1 MSGQPHDTHDDEA
14 DKAGSTSQEYGN
26 LSVEDDAEG
35 TVDPAELAGTG
46 GPEDDAGPDNA

>member
-1 MSGQPHDTHDDEA
+1 MTELNEPDRADEA
-14 DKAGSTSQEYGN
+14 DLASATDQDYGN

-46 GPEDDAGPDNA
+46 GPDDDGGPVNP